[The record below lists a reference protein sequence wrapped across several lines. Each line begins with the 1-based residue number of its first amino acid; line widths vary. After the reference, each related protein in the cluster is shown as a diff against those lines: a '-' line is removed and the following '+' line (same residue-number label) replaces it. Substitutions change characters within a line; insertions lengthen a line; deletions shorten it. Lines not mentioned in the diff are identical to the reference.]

1 MSEEAP
7 QTLFRSEYE
16 LELEAWLRRRF
27 GYLCIAYIVWEL
39 LLLALLFFGAAL
51 AATGRASFLPA
62 ASWHITA
69 IIGSIECTGYLA
81 VVCHFFFRRRHTL
94 ETREELARAAGL
106 MILALGAI
114 SLLAQVAAYLLAPSL
129 TSNFLV
135 DLFLLHVTACLFLPW
150 RPVES
155 LRATV
160 PLLVVWAAA
169 TLLLPS
175 DSSLMERVLKVAFS
189 PGILLPGL
197 AICAVRLQRHRQRF
211 RATMVGRHFM
221 TMRRELSQARALHE
235 SMFPR
240 PHDDGF
246 VRFEYSYAP
255 ARELGGD
262 FVHLHVGGDGTL
274 HLALIDVTGHGLSA
288 ALTVSRL
295 YGELERI
302 RAESPNADPDEV
314 LRLVNHYIHLTMLRH
329 GIFATAIALMIDPY
343 AGKLRWANAGHPPGY
358 RRTVNGTVDALAS
371 QSVLLG
377 ALPSGEFEITCGEL
391 DLAPGDVVLLYTD
404 GVMEA
409 RGRDGSMFGL
419 AKLRELLQ
427 RHPAPQHWPQFVAA
441 QVGKFSGGRSSDD
454 VLVASVAMMKIRGK
468 VESHRELVGTA

>member
-1 MSEEAP
+1 M
-7 QTLFRSEYE
+7 
-16 LELEAWLRRRF
+16 
-27 GYLCIAYIVWEL
+27 
-39 LLLALLFFGAAL
+39 
-51 AATGRASFLPA
+51 
-62 ASWHITA
+62 
-69 IIGSIECTGYLA
+69 
-81 VVCHFFFRRRHTL
+81 
-94 ETREELARAAGL
+94 
-106 MILALGAI
+106 
-114 SLLAQVAAYLLAPSL
+114 
-129 TSNFLV
+129 
-135 DLFLLHVTACLFLPW
+135 TACLFLPW

-175 DSSLMERVLKVAFS
+175 DSNLMERVLKVAFS

-197 AICAVRLQRHRQRF
+197 AIGAVRLQRHRQRF

-468 VESHRELVGTA
+468 VELHRELVGTA

>member
-1 MSEEAP
+1 MTEEAS

-27 GYLCIAYIVWEL
+27 GYLCIAYLVWEL
-39 LLLALLFFGAAL
+39 LLLFVIFIGAAL
-51 AATGRASFLPA
+51 AALGRASFMPA
-62 ASWHITA
+62 TSWHITA
-69 IIGSIECTGYLA
+69 IIGSIECTAYLA
-81 VVCHFFFRRRHTL
+81 VICFFYFRRRHTL
-94 ETREELARAAGL
+94 ETREELARAAGH

-114 SLLAQVAAYLLAPSL
+114 SLLAQVAAYLFAPSL

-135 DLFLLHVTACLFLPW
+135 DLFLWHVTACLFLPW

-160 PLLVVWAAA
+160 PLLVVWATA

-175 DSSLMERVLKVAFS
+175 DSGMLERVLQVAFS
-189 PGILLPGL
+189 PSILLLGL
-197 AICAVRLQRHRQRF
+197 AICAIRLQRHRQRF
-211 RATMVGRHFM
+211 RAAMVGRHFM

-246 VRFEYSYAP
+246 IRFEYSYSP

-262 FVHLHVGGDGTL
+262 FVHVHIGGEGML

-302 RAESPNADPDEV
+302 RAESPNAEPDEV
-314 LRLVNHYIHLTMLRH
+314 LRLINHYIHLTMLRH

-358 RRTVNGTVDALAS
+358 RRTVNGAVDALAS
-371 QSVLLG
+371 QGVLLG
-377 ALPSGEFEITCGEL
+377 ALPSNEFDIACGEL
-391 DLAPGDVVLLYTD
+391 DLAPDDIVLLYTD

-409 RGRDGSMFGL
+409 RGRDGGMFGL
-419 AKLRELLQ
+419 TRLRELLQ

-454 VLVASVAMMKIRGK
+454 VLVASVALVK
-468 VESHRELVGTA
+468 VRAKVASTRPLVATH